1 MPGGRTREVTLD
13 PGDLCGHS
21 GQKTRARRSLPG
33 PDAGHPLQGNAG
45 SVGLSGFFM
54 TLLKPDGRQHRGRD
68 MIAALERH
76 FLSGESRRR
85 RSVNA
90 ELLAPQRNDC
100 RENIQRLG
108 VGWRRRSYLGL
119 DGRDQAPAHLLAEVQ
134 VHVPVPL

>member
-1 MPGGRTREVTLD
+1 VP
-13 PGDLCGHS
+13 
-21 GQKTRARRSLPG
+21 LPG
-33 PDAGHPLQGNAG
+33 RDQHAAQAIVVLRAVLIVLVVATSAVRCDH
-45 SVGLSGFFM
+45 
-54 TLLKPDGRQHRGRD
+54 RQYDPPELAD

-108 VGWRRRSYLGL
+108 VGWRRGSYLGL
-119 DGRDQAPAHLLAEVQ
+119 DGRDHAPAHLLAEVQ